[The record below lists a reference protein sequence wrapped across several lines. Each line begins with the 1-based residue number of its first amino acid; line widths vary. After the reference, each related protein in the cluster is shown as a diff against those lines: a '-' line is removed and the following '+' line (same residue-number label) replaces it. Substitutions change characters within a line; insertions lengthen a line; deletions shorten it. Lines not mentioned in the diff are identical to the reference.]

1 MKRKASVGKLIPVTL
16 PSGENTEIPY
26 VELAEFCPIPRS
38 ACEAL
43 WELGLPEEERG
54 RIIESVLCAFF
65 YGIEPESDDVQ
76 FKARFYRLWVLIEN
90 KRKKALNSKGSGED
104 APTKPKRKKE
114 VADKSTGEVTQ
125 VPRTPRASPPSFDL
139 TQFDDTDD
147 SDDEPM
153 LDPPASVFD
162 D

>member
-1 MKRKASVGKLIPVTL
+1 MKKKTAVGKLIPVTL

-43 WELGLPEEERG
+43 WELGLPEVERC
-54 RIIESVLCAFF
+54 RIYESLFTMFF
-65 YGIEPESDDVQ
+65 YGIEPESNDIQ
-76 FKARFYRLWVLIEN
+76 FKARFYRIWVLIEN
-90 KRKKALNSKGSGED
+90 KRGKGLNSKGPGED

-114 VADKSTGEVTQ
+114 EIDKSTGEITQ
-125 VPRTPRASPPSFDL
+125 VPRTPRASSPSFDL

-153 LDPPASVFD
+153 LDPPKSVFD